1 MNDRINTEKP
11 AAAFHLPRWN
21 ELPDIGLYMD
31 QVITLINKY
40 IERLSPCG
48 DGTLTPS
55 MINNYVKLGIIPCPV
70 KKKYSRVQ
78 LSRLIMICVM
88 KPVLPI
94 QSIGSLIDTLL
105 LTRTEEQLLD
115 FFSERYEQTF
125 LRINDMLRTT
135 MSDVSQSETDGAAM
149 LSLSAMHAAAIS
161 GGSKLL
167 AENALVQLRRM
178 TQPENEASDEK
189 DKKSEKKSKEKKDKK
204 DRSEQ
209 EE

>member
-1 MNDRINTEKP
+1 MNERINTEKP

-94 QSIGSLIDTLL
+94 QSIGAD
-105 LTRTEEQLLD
+105 
-115 FFSERYEQTF
+115 RYAAPH
-125 LRINDMLRTT
+125 
-135 MSDVSQSETDGAAM
+135 TDGGTAAGF
-149 LSLSAMHAAAIS
+149 LFRALRADISADKRYAPHHH
-161 GGSKLL
+161 
-167 AENALVQLRRM
+167 VRR
-178 TQPENEASDEK
+178 QPKRN
-189 DKKSEKKSKEKKDKK
+189 
-204 DRSEQ
+204 
-209 EE
+209 